1 MGLELGAPKEHERQ
15 PLIYIIQ
22 ILEEPNPSPNGVFG
36 PKISIVWAYFS

>member
-22 ILEEPNPSPNGVFG
+22 ILEPNPSPNGVFG